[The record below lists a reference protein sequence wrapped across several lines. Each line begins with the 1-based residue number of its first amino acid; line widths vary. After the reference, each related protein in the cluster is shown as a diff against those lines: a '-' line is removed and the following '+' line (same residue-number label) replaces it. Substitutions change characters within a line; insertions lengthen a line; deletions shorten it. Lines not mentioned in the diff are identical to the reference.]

1 DFSIQPHCALH
12 CLNCR
17 GLNNPIKRS
26 KIFHYLHHA
35 GAHVIFLQETHLK
48 PSDHVRLK
56 KGWINQTYHSSFSGK
71 ARGVAILL
79 HKSVPFVHTSVVSDP
94 NGRFVIVTGQIH
106 NTSVA
111 LINIY
116 APNYD
121 DEGFFKRLFSLI
133 PDLSTHYLILGGDFN
148 CWLNPHLGRSSSAV
162 CAPSRSAKAILS
174 FMKEYAVSD
183 AWRFFNPTKREYS
196 FFFSSS
202 PYLHSH

>member
-1 DFSIQPHCALH
+1 MTRANSVSIPGGGNILFAS
-12 CLNCR
+12 LNCR

-94 NGRFVIVTGQIH
+94 NGRFK
-106 NTSVA
+106 A
-111 LINIY
+111 
-116 APNYD
+116 
-121 DEGFFKRLFSLI
+121 KR
-133 PDLSTHYLILGGDFN
+133 D
-148 CWLNPHLGRSSSAV
+148 
-162 CAPSRSAKAILS
+162 
-174 FMKEYAVSD
+174 
-183 AWRFFNPTKREYS
+183 
-196 FFFSSS
+196 
-202 PYLHSH
+202 

>member
-1 DFSIQPHCALH
+1 CVCSYFILFFF
-12 CLNCR
+12 
-17 GLNNPIKRS
+17 
-26 KIFHYLHHA
+26 KIYL
-35 GAHVIFLQETHLK
+35 
-48 PSDHVRLK
+48 
-56 KGWINQTYHSSFSGK
+56 
-71 ARGVAILL
+71 
-79 HKSVPFVHTSVVSDP
+79 SDP

-148 CWLNPHLGRSSSAV
+148 CWLNPHLDRSSSTV

-196 FFFSSS
+196 FFSQEFYVSLYSSD
-202 PYLHSH
+202 L